1 MFFFLKINHCG
12 MYKIAYLCKPVAVK
26 VMNDKVSLFFPLLQF
41 NEDCE
46 ETVFLVMFMFV

>member
-1 MFFFLKINHCG
+1 

-26 VMNDKVSLFFPLLQF
+26 VMNDKVFLFSLLQF

-46 ETVFLVMFMFV
+46 ETVFLFIFMFV

>member
-1 MFFFLKINHCG
+1 

-26 VMNDKVSLFFPLLQF
+26 VMNDTGFFFMFSLLQF

-46 ETVFLVMFMFV
+46 ETVFLFIFKFV